1 LLISLL
7 LFMHYMFKGD
17 LLCFFDFYD
26 LLTFLEWLIVM
37 FNHTKVSN
45 NDVHA
50 FRCIPCWQSRV
61 AVQSAKH
68 SGQQHLRFICS
79 HFREIIYVEALLPRP
94 HMPGQICPRACFKE
108 GNQSHRSLNL
118 NETNVI
124 CLILQW
130 PTCLDSR
137 SWGVLRHLIF
147 IFLINNRIPLPCWLG
162 NSQAAKPYFT
172 PFWICSRRHTWTRA
186 RTLAAL
192 EACRFGKVTEPL
204 CRHPYPNHRRHSVKP
219 PFFFCFALLPRTLC
233 VVLHSTCP
241 GVCLNI

>member
-1 LLISLL
+1 MGIRLSPLLSQDYGTPSLTTWSPHRLQLFLKKTCDLSFLKSLLLISLL

-124 CLILQW
+124 CLIL
-130 PTCLDSR
+130 
-137 SWGVLRHLIF
+137 VKLIL
-147 IFLINNRIPLPCWLG
+147 FL
-162 NSQAAKPYFT
+162 
-172 PFWICSRRHTWTRA
+172 
-186 RTLAAL
+186 
-192 EACRFGKVTEPL
+192 
-204 CRHPYPNHRRHSVKP
+204 
-219 PFFFCFALLPRTLC
+219 
-233 VVLHSTCP
+233 
-241 GVCLNI
+241 